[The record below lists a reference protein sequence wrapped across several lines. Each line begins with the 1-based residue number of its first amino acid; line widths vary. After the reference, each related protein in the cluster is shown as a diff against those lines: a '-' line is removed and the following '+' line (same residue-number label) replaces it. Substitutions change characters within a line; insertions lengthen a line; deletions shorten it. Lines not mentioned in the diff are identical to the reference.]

1 MTPHFQ
7 TYKASA
13 DFPIAA
19 GETWIVRA
27 GPAARAV
34 ERWTVT
40 SVSKVDGGTRF
51 TVMIMKEA
59 G

>member
-1 MTPHFQ
+1 MTPHFA
-7 TYKASA
+7 TYKAAS

-27 GPAARAV
+27 GPHGRAV
-34 ERWTVT
+34 EHWTVT
-40 SVSKVDGGTRF
+40 NVSKGDSSTHF
-51 TVMIMKEA
+51 TVMIMKVT